1 MKRLLAKNI
10 KRDLPYYFII
20 ICAFLI
26 PLHKIIT
33 PWFIG
38 IWAFTAIFTYNWK
51 KLIIAFIKNKTA
63 WIFPLIYILCI
74 IALFFTDNIEH
85 GLFKLEVKLSYIIFP
100 LVMLPAIEFNIQKR
114 FAVMLSFVAGNLIAV
129 IICIIVAISNYS
141 ELGISSF
148 YYYNLSVFHHTS
160 YAAMYLAFAISIL
173 YMCYLRQKVFP
184 IAKWSF
190 FPIFFLFLIFIYFLS
205 SKSGLLS
212 MVALIILFLGM
223 SVKQSFSWANLIF
236 SLIIIGATIFL
247 VLQNERFTSTAKV
260 VTTEINP
267 ATTESTS
274 SRILVWNT
282 SLELIK
288 ENILFGTS
296 PGDAD
301 DTLIK
306 SYHEKGYMGAEEK
319 RLNTHNQYLQ
329 TLLSLGLPGILLLI
343 SAFLIPL
350 LVHGKSNFILII
362 FLGITGFNF
371 LFESALETQSGV
383 IFFMFFFTLLNYTN
397 KYNENDTLLSSS
409 H

>member
-1 MKRLLAKNI
+1 MKKLIANNI
-10 KRDLPYYFII
+10 KKDLPYYFII
-20 ICAFLI
+20 ICAFII

-51 KLIIAFIKNKTA
+51 KLINAFIRNKTA
-63 WIFPLIYILCI
+63 WIFPLIYILSLV
-74 IALFFTDNIEH
+74 ALIYTDNIEH

-100 LVMLPAIEFNIQKR
+100 IIMLPAIEFNIQKR
-114 FAVMLSFVAGNLIAV
+114 FEVMLSFVTGNLIAV
-129 IICIIVAISNYS
+129 IICIIFSISNYS

-148 YYYNLSVFHHTS
+148 YYYNLSLFHHTS
-160 YAAMYLAFAISIL
+160 YAAMYLAFAVSIL

-190 FPIFFLFLIFIYFLS
+190 FPVFFLFLIFIYFLS

-223 SVKQSFSWANLIF
+223 SVKQSFSWANLVF

-247 VLQNERFTSTAKV
+247 VLQNDRFMSTTKV
-260 VTTEINP
+260 VSTEINP
-267 ATTESTS
+267 TTTESTS

-288 ENILFGTS
+288 ENVLFGTS

-301 DTLIK
+301 DALIK
-306 SYHEKGYMGAEEK
+306 SYHEKGYIGAEEK

-343 SAFLIPL
+343 AAFLIPL
-350 LVHGKSNFILII
+350 LIHGKSNLILII
-362 FLGITGFNF
+362 FLGITSFNF

-383 IFFMFFFTLLNYTN
+383 IFFMFFYTLLNYTN
-397 KYNENDTLLSSS
+397 KYNDNDTVLTSS

>member
-1 MKRLLAKNI
+1 MKKLIANNI
-10 KRDLPYYFII
+10 KKDLPYYFII
-20 ICAFLI
+20 ICAFII

-51 KLIIAFIKNKTA
+51 KLINAFIRNKTA
-63 WIFPLIYILCI
+63 WIFPLIYILSLVSLI
-74 IALFFTDNIEH
+74 YTDNIEH

-100 LVMLPAIEFNIQKR
+100 IIMLPAIEFNIQKR
-114 FAVMLSFVAGNLIAV
+114 FEVMLSFVTGNLIAV
-129 IICIIVAISNYS
+129 IICIIFSISNYS

-148 YYYNLSVFHHTS
+148 YYYNLSLFHHTS
-160 YAAMYLAFAISIL
+160 YAAMYLAFAVSIL

-190 FPIFFLFLIFIYFLS
+190 FPVFFLFLIFIYFLS

-223 SVKQSFSWANLIF
+223 SVKQSFSWANLVF

-247 VLQNERFTSTAKV
+247 VLQNDRFMSTTKV
-260 VTTEINP
+260 VSTEINP
-267 ATTESTS
+267 TTTESTS

-288 ENILFGTS
+288 ENVLFGTS

-301 DTLIK
+301 DALIK
-306 SYHEKGYMGAEEK
+306 SYHEKGYIGAEEK

-343 SAFLIPL
+343 AAFLIPL
-350 LVHGKSNFILII
+350 LIHGKSNLILII
-362 FLGITGFNF
+362 FLGITSFNF

-383 IFFMFFFTLLNYTN
+383 IFFMFFYTLLNYTN
-397 KYNENDTLLSSS
+397 KYNDNDTVLTSS